1 MNEGD
6 LRALLP
12 TGLRDVLPPAAAQE
26 ASAVER
32 LIGLFELNGYERV
45 KAPLVEFEEGLL
57 SGAGAA
63 TASETFR
70 LMDPV
75 SQRMMGVRADITP
88 QIARIA
94 ASRLGDAPRP
104 LRLCYAGDVLR
115 INGTHLRPERQF
127 AQVGMELIG
136 SDAPRADAEIV
147 VLAAEAL
154 TLAGVADITVDL
166 TVPPLAPAVCAAH
179 GRSLEDDAGLREA
192 IDHKDAAALVDLGG
206 DLAQT
211 LCAMLAAAGPA
222 ERCVAALVDLDLPP
236 EPAEACRRLGEV
248 ISAIRAGAPD
258 LRLTADPLENRGF
271 EYHTGI
277 CFTIFPAGV
286 RGELASGGRYVTGVN
301 GQGEGGE
308 AGTGITLYVD
318 TILRSLPSPATMRRV
333 FLPIGTA
340 PEVGRALRAEGW
352 ITVAGLRP
360 AQPPEREAVRLGCT
374 HYCHAG
380 KILAAEWA
388 GL

>member
-1 MNEGD
+1 MND
-6 LRALLP
+6 QDRPALLP
-12 TGLRDVLPPAAAQE
+12 SGLRDVLPPVAAQE
-26 ASAVER
+26 SGAVES

-94 ASRLGDAPRP
+94 ASRLREAPRP
-104 LRLCYAGDVLR
+104 LRLCYAGEVLR

-127 AQVGMELIG
+127 TQVGMEVIG
-136 SDAPRADAEIV
+136 SDSPRADAEIV

-154 TLAGVADITVDL
+154 TLAGVAEITVDL
-166 TVPPLAPAVCAAH
+166 TMPPLAPAVCAAH
-179 GRSLEDDAGLREA
+179 GRRLEDDAGLREA
-192 IDHKDAAALVDLGG
+192 IDHKDAAALAAVGG
-206 DLAQT
+206 DLADT
-211 LCAMLAAAGPA
+211 LNALLAASGPA
-222 ERCVAALVDLDLPP
+222 GDCFAALAALDLPP
-236 EPAEACRRLGEV
+236 GPAAAREQLGEA
-248 ISAIRAGAPD
+248 ISEIRASAPG

-271 EYHTGI
+271 EYHTGT

-301 GQGEGGE
+301 GNGEGGE
-308 AGTGITLYVD
+308 LATGITLYVD
-318 TILRSLPSPATMRRV
+318 TILRSLPAPGALRRV
-333 FLPIGTA
+333 FLPVGTA
-340 PEVGRALRAEGW
+340 PETGRALRAEGW
-352 ITVAGLRP
+352 ITLAGLRSSEP
-360 AQPPEREAVRLGCT
+360 VEEEARRLGCT
-374 HYCHAG
+374 HRCEAG
-380 KILAAEWA
+380 KVVPV
-388 GL
+388 G

>member
-1 MNEGD
+1 MND
-6 LRALLP
+6 QDRPALLP
-12 TGLRDVLPPAAAQE
+12 SGLRDVLPPVAAQE
-26 ASAVER
+26 VGAVER

-94 ASRLGDAPRP
+94 ASRLRHAPRP
-104 LRLCYAGDVLR
+104 LRLCYAGEVLR

-127 AQVGMELIG
+127 TQVGMELIG
-136 SDAPRADAEIV
+136 SDASRADAEIV
-147 VLAAEAL
+147 VLGAEAL
-154 TLAGVADITVDL
+154 TLVGVADITVDL
-166 TVPPLAPAVCAAH
+166 TMPPLAPAVCAAH
-179 GRSLEDDAGLREA
+179 GRRLEDDSGLREA
-192 IDHKDAAALVDLGG
+192 IDHKDAAALAAIGG
-206 DLAQT
+206 ELADT
-211 LCAMLAAAGPA
+211 LNAMLAAAGPA
-222 ERCVAALVDLDLPP
+222 ESCFAALAALDLPP
-236 EPAEACRRLGEV
+236 GPAAAREQFGEA
-248 ISAIRAGAPD
+248 ISEIRASAPG

-286 RGELASGGRYVTGVN
+286 RGELASGGRYVTGAN
-301 GQGEGGE
+301 GNGEGGE
-308 AGTGITLYVD
+308 GGTGITLYVD
-318 TILRSLPSPATMRRV
+318 TILRSLPAPGPLRRV
-333 FLPIGTA
+333 FLPVGTA
-340 PEVGRALRAEGW
+340 PETGRALRAEGW

-360 AQPPEREAVRLGCT
+360 AEPAKDEARRLGCT
-374 HYCHAG
+374 HRCDAG
-380 KILAAEWA
+380 KVLPV
-388 GL
+388 G